1 MILPSITMFCKI
13 ITIHYVYIKKS
24 NEFQV
29 LYIISFFNNF
39 SDDDDDDDDDD
50 GYYYYYCYGNDLDD
64 Q

>member
-1 MILPSITMFCKI
+1 MNFRSYT
-13 ITIHYVYIKKS
+13 
-24 NEFQV
+24 
-29 LYIISFFNNF
+29 SFLFNNF